1 MNDFQETTCLK
12 WEVYTRLLT
21 SVTIKKSDNMNILIS
36 HTNVNLDNTIF
47 ISEILT
53 NDQQS
58 SVSIKYQ
65 QINGNTITPV
75 IKYSRIQLEQ
85 ISTRGNQQ
93 PRNIRL

>member
-1 MNDFQETTCLK
+1 MSDFQETTCLK